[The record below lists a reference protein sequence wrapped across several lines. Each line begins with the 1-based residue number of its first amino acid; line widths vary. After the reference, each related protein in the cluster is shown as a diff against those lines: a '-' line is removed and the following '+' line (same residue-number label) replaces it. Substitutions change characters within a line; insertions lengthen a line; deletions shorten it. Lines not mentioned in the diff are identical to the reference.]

1 MFQGSFAPSVFI
13 NTASYVAMA
22 SLLLIYVVAV
32 SLGQEEPFPRTYI
45 SACAGHYPNFVFF
58 RISTISGSALLLLG
72 WLVNHFFLKII
83 AKEHAFRIEKYR
95 PEASLIMGM
104 MGALGLMG
112 STANIDT
119 GIHNGSWHQRCA
131 ATFFLFTSLAIY
143 YNTYVNWII
152 YSHLKG
158 ISRLSMAVK
167 AFLTFLMVVQMT
179 ISYFYS
185 T

>member
-1 MFQGSFAPSVFI
+1 MFTGSFSPAIFI
-13 NTASYVAMA
+13 NTASYVIMV
-22 SLLLIYVVAV
+22 SLIVIYVMAV

-45 SACAGHYPNFVFF
+45 SACAGHYPNFIFF
-58 RISTISGSALLLLG
+58 RISTISGSALMLLG
-72 WLVNHFFLKII
+72 WLVNHFFLKTI
-83 AKEHAFRIEKYR
+83 AKEHTFRIEKYR
-95 PEASLIMGM
+95 PEIGLIMGM

-119 GIHNGSWHQRCA
+119 GIKNGSWHQRCA

-143 YNTYVNWII
+143 YNTYLNWIV
-152 YSHLKG
+152 YSHFKG
-158 ISRLSMAVK
+158 ISRLSMAIK
-167 AFLTFLMVVQMT
+167 AFITLLMVIQMT